1 MTTEPKVKAKPRNT
15 TRLTPSGEETIMDL
29 LIKFTLDEAGA
40 PAVEYA
46 ILLACIA
53 TAIAAS
59 VSTFGIA
66 IRGLFESVVAQGL
79 SS

>member
-1 MTTEPKVKAKPRNT
+1 MATEPKVKAKPRQT

-29 LIKFTLDEAGA
+29 LIKFILDEAGA

-59 VSTFGIA
+59 VTTFGGA
-66 IRGLFESVVAQGL
+66 VKGLFDNAVAKFPGG
-79 SS
+79 

>member
-1 MTTEPKVKAKPRNT
+1 MATEPNVKAKPRQT

-29 LIKFTLDEAGA
+29 LIKFILDETGA

-53 TAIAAS
+53 TAIVAS
-59 VSTFGIA
+59 VSSFGGA
-66 IRGLFESVVAQGL
+66 VKGLFGNAVTKWPGG
-79 SS
+79 

>member
-1 MTTEPKVKAKPRNT
+1 MATEPKRKVKPRKT

-29 LIKFTLDEAGA
+29 LIKFIFDEGGA

-66 IRGLFESVVAQGL
+66 IRSIFENLVAQGF